1 MKNGGGLG
9 GKRSLCTCSLFLILC
24 LFQLGVPRRSGAQ
37 ESSASPQA
45 KTGIVTLPELTIT
58 ATRREQASF
67 EVPQA
72 VTIVQQ
78 REIARQTPGVL
89 PDLLRGTTGVFVQET
104 TPGQGTPI
112 LRGLT
117 GSSVLMLV
125 DGMRLNTAFFR
136 PAPNQYSALVDAYN
150 VDRLEV
156 VRGAGSAL
164 YGSDALGGV
173 VHIITPVP
181 EYQTQDWQFDGRA
194 IGRFASADLA
204 GITRLSLSGGKQG
217 LGFSAGLTYQNRND
231 RRDGGDAHVQSPSD
245 FEAYAANGTLFTKHG
260 AHDAL
265 LNVQYLRQPKTPR
278 YDELVASFGQTHP
291 SAARFFFEPNDRVF
305 LHGRYRMQKPL
316 TLIDRLEFHTA
327 FQEINDDRRTQDFGS
342 PLEQRERNRSRM
354 VGVTAQLTSHW
365 RDRLFLTYGA
375 EVYLDS
381 ITSRRRGRNRET
393 GERLVLQSR
402 FANGATLNSFAGYVQ
417 STIRLH
423 PKLTAV
429 LGGRVSYFDIDL
441 PQADR
446 EIGVSLGIDDLTG
459 QASLTYRLAP
469 GVNLVANIGRG
480 FRVPNVFDL
489 STFGPRP
496 GNRFN
501 IPNPNLKPERVLSI
515 DAGLKWSFSR
525 FRGEVFGF
533 YSDFEDKIEAVP
545 TGAVTSENRFIVQS
559 RNLNSVRLFGIEASG
574 HFSARDGWELFA
586 SLTYTWAEERF
597 PNGKTAPA
605 SRIPPANGRVGTL
618 YALTRNLELE
628 AFLRFSANQNRLS
641 VRDERDSR
649 INPNGTPGWLTTN
662 LRLTWE
668 INDHVSALLAVENLF
683 DKSYREHGSG
693 INAPGLNAIVAL
705 EARFSSGFP

>member
-1 MKNGGGLG
+1 MIYH
-9 GKRSLCTCSLFLILC
+9 FLLVLC
-24 LFQLGVPRRSGAQ
+24 LLQLSVPQTSGAQ
-37 ESSASPQA
+37 DLSAAATPND
-45 KTGIVTLPELTIT
+45 TTIVIFPEMTVT
-58 ATRREQASF
+58 ATRREQTSF
-67 EVPQA
+67 EVPRA
-72 VTIVQQ
+72 VTVVQQ
-78 REIARQTPGVL
+78 SELARQTPTVL
-89 PDLLRGTTGVFVQET
+89 PDLLRGTAGVFVQET

-112 LRGLT
+112 IRGLT

-136 PAPNQYSALVDAYN
+136 PAPNQYFALVDAYN
-150 VDRLEV
+150 VERLEV
-156 VRGAGSAL
+156 VRGAGSTL

-181 EYQTQDWQFDGRA
+181 DYDGQEWQFSGRA
-194 IGRFASADLA
+194 LGRFASADMA
-204 GITRLSLSGGKQG
+204 GMTRLSLTGGKQG
-217 LGFSAGLTYQNRND
+217 VGFSAGLTYQNRDD
-231 RRDGGDAHVQSPSD
+231 RQDGGDDHVQRPSD
-245 FEAYAANGTLFTKHG
+245 FDSYAANGTLFAEHSG
-260 AHDAL
+260 HDIL

-278 YDELVASFGQTHP
+278 YDELVAGFGQTHP

-305 LHGRYRMQKPL
+305 IHGRYRVQQPL

-354 VGVTAQLTSHW
+354 VGVTTQLTSHW
-365 RDRLFLTYGA
+365 RDRLLLTYGA

-417 STIRLH
+417 TTIRLH

-429 LGGRVSYFDIDL
+429 LGGRLSYFDIDL

-459 QASLTYRLAP
+459 QAGLTYRLTP
-469 GVNLVANIGRG
+469 SVNLVANIGRG

-489 STFGPRP
+489 STLGPRP

-501 IPNPNLKPERVLSI
+501 IPNANLKPEKVLSV
-515 DAGLKWSFSR
+515 DAGLKWSFPR
-525 FRGEVFGF
+525 LRGEVFGF

-545 TGAVTSENRFIVQS
+545 TGVVTSESRFVVQS
-559 RNLNSVRLFGIEASG
+559 RNLNSVTLFGVEASG
-574 HFSARDGWELFA
+574 HFFARDGWELFA
-586 SLTYTWAEERF
+586 SFTYTWAEEQF
-597 PNGKTAPA
+597 PNGETAPA
-605 SRIPPANGRVGTL
+605 SRLPPANGRVGTL
-618 YALTRNLELE
+618 YALAPNLELE
-628 AFLRFSANQNRLS
+628 AFLRFSADQNRLS
-641 VRDERDSR
+641 ARDERDSR
-649 INPNGTPGWLTTN
+649 INPNGTAGWLTTN
-662 LRLTWE
+662 LRLNWE
-668 INDHVSALLAVENLF
+668 VNEHVSALLAVENLF

>member
-9 GKRSLCTCSLFLILC
+9 GRRSSWACSFLLILG
-24 LFQLGVPRRSGAQ
+24 LFQLGVPQRSGAQ
-37 ESSASPQA
+37 DKA
-45 KTGIVTLPELTIT
+45 GIVTLPELTIT
-58 ATRREQASF
+58 ATREEQASF

-72 VTIVQQ
+72 VTTIRQHEV
-78 REIARQTPGVL
+78 ARQTPGVL
-89 PDLLRGTTGVFVQET
+89 PDLLRGAPGVFVQET

-112 LRGLT
+112 IRGLT

-136 PAPNQYSALVDAYN
+136 PAPNQYFALVDAYN
-150 VDRLEV
+150 VERLEV
-156 VRGAGSAL
+156 VRGAGSTL

-181 EYQTQDWQFDGRA
+181 EYHTQDWQFDSRA
-194 IGRFASADLA
+194 LGRFASADLA
-204 GITRLSLSGGKQG
+204 DITRLSLSGGKQG
-217 LGFSAGLTYQNRND
+217 LGFSTGLTYQNRDD
-231 RRDGGDAHVQSPSD
+231 RQDGGDAHVQSPSD
-245 FEAYAANGTLFTKHG
+245 FESYAANGTLFTEYG

-278 YDELVASFGQTHP
+278 YDELVAGFGQTQP
-291 SAARFFFEPNDRVF
+291 SAARFSFEPNDRVF
-305 LHGRYRMQKPL
+305 LHARYRVRQPVP
-316 TLIDRLEFHTA
+316 LIDRLEFHTA

-342 PLEQRERNRSRM
+342 PVEQRERNRSRM

-375 EVYLDS
+375 EVYVDS

-402 FANGATLNSFAGYVQ
+402 FTNGATLNSFAGYVQ

-429 LGGRVSYFDIDL
+429 LGGRVSYFDIGL
-441 PQADR
+441 PRADR

-459 QASLTYRLAP
+459 QAGLTYRLTP
-469 GVNLVANIGRG
+469 SVSLVANIGRG

-489 STFGPRP
+489 STLGPRP

-501 IPNPNLKPERVLSI
+501 IPNPHLKPEKVLSI

-545 TGAVTSENRFIVQS
+545 TGAVTSENRLIVQS
-559 RNLNSVRLFGIEASG
+559 RNLNAVRLVGIEASG
-574 HFSARDGWELFA
+574 YLSAQAGWDFFA

-597 PNGKTAPA
+597 PNGETAPA

-618 YALTRNLELE
+618 YALTHNLELE
-628 AFLRFSANQNRLS
+628 AFLRFSADQNRLS
-641 VRDERDSR
+641 ARDERDSR

>member
-1 MKNGGGLG
+1 MNSGVGLG
-9 GKRSLCTCSLFLILC
+9 GRCLVCACSVFLILC
-24 LFQLGVPRRSGAQ
+24 LFQLGAPRRIGAQ
-37 ESSASPQA
+37 DH
-45 KTGIVTLPELTIT
+45 TGIVTLPELTIT
-58 ATRREQASF
+58 ATREEQANF
-67 EVPQA
+67 EVPRA
-72 VTIVQQ
+72 VTIIRQN
-78 REIARQTPGVL
+78 EIARQTPGVL
-89 PDLLRGTTGVFVQET
+89 PDLLRGAAGVFVQET

-112 LRGLT
+112 IRGLT

-136 PAPNQYSALVDAYN
+136 PAPNQYFALVDAHN

-164 YGSDALGGV
+164 YGSDAMGGI

-181 EYQTQDWQFDGRA
+181 EYHTQDWQFDGRA
-194 IGRFASADLA
+194 LGRFASADLA
-204 GITRLSLSGGKQG
+204 GITRLSLTGGKQG
-217 LGFSAGLTYQNRND
+217 LGFSAGLTYQNRED
-231 RRDGGDAHVQSPSD
+231 RQDGGDDHVQRPSD
-245 FEAYAANGTLFTKHG
+245 FEAYAANGTLFTEYG
-260 AHDAL
+260 THDVL

-278 YDELVASFGQTHP
+278 YDELVAGFGQTQP
-291 SAARFFFEPNDRVF
+291 SSARFFFEPNDRVF
-305 LHGRYRMQKPL
+305 LHGRYRVRRPL
-316 TLIDRLEFHTA
+316 PLIDRLEFHTA
-327 FQEINDDRRTQDFGS
+327 FQEMNDDRRTQDFGS

-429 LGGRVSYFDIDL
+429 LGGRVSCFDIDL

-446 EIGVSLGIDDLTG
+446 EIGVSLGLDDLTG
-459 QASLTYRLAP
+459 QAGLTYRLTP
-469 GVNLVANIGRG
+469 SVNLVANIGRG

-489 STFGPRP
+489 STLGPRP

-501 IPNPNLKPERVLSI
+501 IPNPHLKPEKVLSV
-515 DAGLKWSFSR
+515 DTGLKWSFSR
-525 FRGEVFGF
+525 LRGEVFGF

-545 TGAVTSENRFIVQS
+545 TGAVTSENRLIVQS
-559 RNLNSVRLFGIEASG
+559 RNLNSIRLLGLEASG
-574 HFSARDGWELFA
+574 HFFARNGWELFG

-597 PNGKTAPA
+597 PNGETAPA
-605 SRIPPANGRVGTL
+605 SRIPPVNGRVGTL
-618 YALTRNLELE
+618 YALTHNLELE
-628 AFLRFSANQNRLS
+628 AFLRFSADQNRLS
-641 VRDERDSR
+641 ARDERDSR

-662 LRLTWE
+662 LRLNWKV
-668 INDHVSALLAVENLF
+668 NDYISALLAVENLF

-693 INAPGLNAIVAL
+693 INAPGLNAIIAL
-705 EARFSSGFP
+705 EARFSSDFP

>member
-1 MKNGGGLG
+1 MNNGVGLG
-9 GKRSLCTCSLFLILC
+9 GRGIVCACSSLLILC
-24 LFQLGVPRRSGAQ
+24 LFQLGLPQQSAAQDRSAPQ
-37 ESSASPQA
+37 DQASV
-45 KTGIVTLPELTIT
+45 VTLPELTIT
-58 ATRREQASF
+58 ATREEQASF
-67 EVPQA
+67 EVPRA
-72 VTIVQQ
+72 VTTIQQ
-78 REIARQTPGVL
+78 HEIARQTPGVL
-89 PDLLRGTTGVFVQET
+89 PDLLRGATGVFVQET

-112 LRGLT
+112 IRGLT

-136 PAPNQYSALVDAYN
+136 PAPNQYFALVDAYN

-156 VRGAGSAL
+156 VRGAGSTL

-181 EYQTQDWQFDGRA
+181 EYHTQDWQFDGRA
-194 IGRFASADLA
+194 LGRFASTDLA
-204 GITRLSLSGGKQG
+204 GITRLSLTGGKQG
-217 LGFSAGLTYQNRND
+217 VGFSTGLTYQNRDD
-231 RRDGGDAHVQSPSD
+231 RQDGGDAHVQRPSD
-245 FEAYAANGTLFTKHG
+245 FEAYAANGTLFTEYG
-260 AHDAL
+260 AHDVL

-278 YDELVASFGQTHP
+278 YDELVAGFGQTQP
-291 SAARFFFEPNDRVF
+291 SSARFFFEPNARVF
-305 LHGRYRMQKPL
+305 LHGRYRVRRPL
-316 TLIDRLEFHTA
+316 PLIDRLEFHTA
-327 FQEINDDRRTQDFGS
+327 FQEISDDRRTQAFGS
-342 PLEQRERNRSRM
+342 PLEQRERNRSHM
-354 VGVTAQLTSHW
+354 AGVTAQLTSHW
-365 RDRLFLTYGA
+365 RDRVFLTYGA

-402 FANGATLNSFAGYVQ
+402 FANGATLNNFAGYVQ

-423 PKLTAV
+423 PKMTAV

-459 QASLTYRLAP
+459 QAGLTYRLTP
-469 GVNLVANIGRG
+469 SVNLVANIGRG

-489 STFGPRP
+489 STLGPRP

-501 IPNPNLKPERVLSI
+501 IPNPHLKPEKVLSV
-515 DAGLKWSFSR
+515 DTGLKWSSSR
-525 FRGEVFGF
+525 LRGEVFGF

-545 TGAVTSENRFIVQS
+545 TGAVTSENRLIVQS
-559 RNLNSVRLFGIEASG
+559 RNLNSVTLFGVEASG
-574 HFSARDGWELFA
+574 YFSAHDGWELFA
-586 SLTYTWAEERF
+586 SFTYTWAEERF
-597 PNGKTAPA
+597 PNGETTPA

-618 YALTRNLELE
+618 YALTHNLELE
-628 AFLRFSANQNRLS
+628 AFLRFSAEQNRLS
-641 VRDERDSR
+641 ARDESDSR

-668 INDHVSALLAVENLF
+668 VNEYISALLAVENLF

-693 INAPGLNAIVAL
+693 INAPGLNAIIAL
-705 EARFSSGFP
+705 EARFSSDFP